1 MIILSSNIR
10 PKITLFV
17 LLISIF
23 FVGLTNI
30 HAQQKGL
37 ITFVGNGTVRINWGT
52 LDGLVQ
58 GVILN
63 VYREDVRIH
72 PATEEVV
79 GISEKLIGKIEVTSS
94 EPDNSAARVVE
105 FTESI
110 RLGDVVKVSFEE
122 SQGLANISQEI
133 DKGTIQDVN
142 NLIVTFN
149 MGRLDG
155 VEPNLLFDIYRQEGA
170 SVHPV
175 TGEPI
180 DPVRFYIGRLQ
191 VTNTS
196 DNFSMGQ
203 IIERER
209 DVIIGDRVELS
220 NQQAGDIAMETQL
233 AAEMPAPVI
242 PETTLLPESQQM
254 TFPDNMVGTVTRVS
268 DRDLYFIWRGDYGF
282 PAGRIFGIFR
292 RIEIRHPETGFV
304 IDNPLIQIGTA
315 TLRESIGELGRATIA
330 TFDDDILPKDLI
342 GLSEGETISSGQVIT
357 PENSQQVFEAQRSD
371 ILELARELAN
381 NTTQLQAEMR
391 MVRADLDRLDRI
403 DRDLA
408 AQKALTQQTFE
419 TLNEIKMMLRGEGY
433 SVEGFNLPLSRASV
447 ERTEIPGSAIRSLRL
462 NYTDDIKVEF
472 QLKGNNLL
480 VTLDVDS
487 IGNITGMRQTQ
498 SVAEQ
503 VNIGLDSM
511 QQTEGPIIGP
521 GTSLESGDI
530 EEEAST
536 PFYKSIFGIATMI
549 VVLFGILGA
558 LYFFVLK
565 KKSSAGKT
573 GGDDM
578 DSGGGSTDD
587 DFGGEEMEEGEEIEE
602 LAPDEE
608 EIESFEEEESL

>member
-1 MIILSSNIR
+1 MIIPTSKYRL
-10 PKITLFV
+10 KIIISV
-17 LLISIF
+17 LLVSVLI
-23 FVGLTNI
+23 VGLTNI
-30 HAQQKGL
+30 HAQQKGM
-37 ITFVGNGTVRINWGT
+37 ITSIGNSTVRINWGT

-72 PATEEVV
+72 PATEEVL
-79 GISEKLIGKIEVTSS
+79 GTSEKLIGKIEVTSS
-94 EPDNSAARVVE
+94 EPNNSTARVVE
-105 FTESI
+105 FTNSF
-110 RLGDVVKVSFEE
+110 RLGDVVKVSFDD
-122 SQGLANISQEI
+122 SRRLTNFAQEL

-142 NLIVTFN
+142 NLIITFN

-191 VTNTS
+191 VTSTS

-220 NQQAGDIAMETQL
+220 NLQAGDIAMETQP

-242 PETTLLPESQQM
+242 PETTILPESQQM

-282 PAGRIFGIFR
+282 PAGRIFGLFR

-315 TLRESIGELGRATIA
+315 TLRESIGKLGRATIA
-330 TFDDDILPKDLI
+330 TFDDDILPQDLV

-381 NTTQLQAEMR
+381 NTMQLQAEMR
-391 MVRADLDRLDRI
+391 MVKADLDRLDRI

-408 AQKALTQQTFE
+408 AQMALTQQTFE
-419 TLNEIKMMLRGEGY
+419 SINEIKMMLRREGY
-433 SVEGFNLPLSRASV
+433 SVEGFDLPLSRASV
-447 ERTEIPGSAIRSLRL
+447 ERTEIPGSGIRSLRL
-462 NYTDDIKVEF
+462 NYTDDITVNF
-472 QLKGNNLL
+472 QLAGNNIL
-480 VTLDVDS
+480 VTLEVDS
-487 IGNITGMRQTQ
+487 LGNIAGMRQTQ
-498 SVAEQ
+498 SIPGQ
-503 VNIGLDSM
+503 DIIGMDST
-511 QQTEGPIIGP
+511 QQAEGPITGP
-521 GTSLESGDI
+521 GTSLESGEP
-530 EEEAST
+530 EEVEST

-549 VVLFGILGA
+549 VVLFGVLGA

-565 KKSSAGKT
+565 KKKSVDKA

-578 DSGGGSTDD
+578 DAGGKSTDD
-587 DFGGEEMEEGEEIEE
+587 DFGGEEVEEGEEIEE

-608 EIESFEEEESL
+608 EIESFEEESL